1 MHQEYWILEVKVT
14 PKSKQNTIVGFE
26 GEVLKIRVTEVPEK
40 GKANEA
46 VIALL
51 AKALSLPKRDITLI
65 LGDTSRKK
73 RILLPKST
81 ESIVSHWREKGF
93 YAGL

>member
-1 MHQEYWILEVKVT
+1 MNEEYWILEVKVT
-14 PKSKQNTIVGFE
+14 PKSKENKIVGFE
-26 GEVLKIRVTEVPEK
+26 GETLKIRVTEAPEK

-51 AKALSLPKRDITLI
+51 AKALSLPKRDVTLI
-65 LGDTSRKK
+65 SGETSRKK

-81 ESIVSHWREKGF
+81 ETAVAKWRED
-93 YAGL
+93 

>member
-1 MHQEYWILEVKVT
+1 MNQAYWILEVKVT
-14 PKSKQNTIVGFE
+14 PKSKENKIVGFE

-51 AKALSLPKRDITLI
+51 AKTLSLPKRDVTLI
-65 LGDTSRKK
+65 SGETSKNK
-73 RILLPKST
+73 RILLPKAT

-93 YAGL
+93 